1 MRVRAADESNEKKYE
16 VEKVGN
22 LAYYKGED
30 ADKKRHILD
39 LYLPK
44 DHKDFPVVIFVHGGA
59 WKIGS
64 KDVSWHAEVGEFFAS
79 HGIGAVCINY
89 RLSPKVKHP
98 EHIKDVARAFDWTK
112 KNIAKHGGR
121 PDEIFVAGH
130 SAGGHLVTLL
140 ATDDSY
146 LKAQRCSLKD
156 IKGVIAI
163 SGVYD
168 LPPKLFKDVFGDD
181 HHDRK
186 NAMPINHVPR
196 VCRLSSIIHA
206 DRDYPGCGKMSE
218 CFCKALKD
226 KKNTAELLQVE
237 HRNHI
242 SILVNLS
249 KEDDPCGQAML
260 DFVRKHSGN

>member
-1 MRVRAADESNEKKYE
+1 

-22 LAYYKGED
+22 LAYYDGQD
-30 ADKKRHILD
+30 ADKKRHLLD

-59 WKIGS
+59 WKFGS

-79 HGIGAVCINY
+79 HGIGAACINY
-89 RLSPKVKHP
+89 RLSPNVKHP

-112 KNIAKHGGR
+112 KNIASHGGR
-121 PDEIFVAGH
+121 PDEIFVTGH
-130 SAGGHLVTLL
+130 SAGGHLVALL

-146 LKAQRCSLKD
+146 LKAQGCSLKD
-156 IKGVIAI
+156 IKGVIPI

-168 LPPKLFKDVFGDD
+168 IPPRLFKDVFGEDY
-181 HHDRK
+181 HDRK
-186 NAMPINHVPR
+186 NASPIYHVREGLPPF
-196 VCRLSSIIHA
+196 LIIYA
-206 DRDYPGCGKMSE
+206 DRDFPGCSKMSE
-218 CFCKALKD
+218 SFRKSLKD
-226 KKNTAELLQVE
+226 KKNTAELLEVE

-242 SILVNLS
+242 SILVKLS

-260 DFVRKHSGN
+260 DFVRKHSGK